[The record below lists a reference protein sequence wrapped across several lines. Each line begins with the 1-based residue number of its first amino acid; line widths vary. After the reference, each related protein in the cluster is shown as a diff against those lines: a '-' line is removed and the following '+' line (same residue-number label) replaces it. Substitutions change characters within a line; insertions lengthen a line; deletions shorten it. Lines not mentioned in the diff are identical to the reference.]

1 MSGFLKANANN
12 GRGELPIPLLSFF
25 IFKILLF
32 DFPESVVVGHQER
45 LESVECNFG
54 AIKMKRSVFTLIDE
68 FLKEIHQIY
77 IDVSAEFISFTI
89 FEKTLFHLKS
99 CFLGKR
105 KGVLVL
111 QPLILIL
118 RVGVKIEIEGL
129 FLADMFYFVLGF
141 SSHSTVGIID
151 PIAVSIK
158 FGSLC

>member
-32 DFPESVVVGHQER
+32 DFPESIVVGHQER

-54 AIKMKRSVFTLIDE
+54 AIKMKRSVFTL
-68 FLKEIHQIY
+68 

-118 RVGVKIEIEGL
+118 RVGVKIEIEVL